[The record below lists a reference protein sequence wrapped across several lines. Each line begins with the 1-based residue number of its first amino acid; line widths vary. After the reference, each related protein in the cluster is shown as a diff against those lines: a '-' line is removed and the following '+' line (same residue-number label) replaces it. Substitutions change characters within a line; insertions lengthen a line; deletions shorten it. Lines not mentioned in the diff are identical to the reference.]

1 MLTGRSPFD
10 GGDVTSTLAKVIESE
25 PSWQGV
31 PLKLQRLL
39 KKCLEKDPRKRLRD
53 IGDAWELLADAPASS
68 TTPSVR
74 RWLWPSTAAVL
85 ALAALVALWLA
96 VAPTEPASGPL
107 IRLDMDLGPNV
118 TLAKVVPEL
127 ASSFPPTATRLA
139 YYSGNPGTLF
149 TRRLDEDQATELPG
163 TEGDAPFFSPDG
175 QWIGFTGGRTT
186 KKVSVQGGAVIELAK
201 IGGPGASWAE
211 NGDIFVGLSR
221 IPASGGDSSQI
232 TKEPRPSASFGYAP
246 QALPGGKG
254 VLFTETSSPFH
265 SRCSASNKN
274 RDGLDISQGT
284 TL

>member
-1 MLTGRSPFD
+1 MLDFGLAKAYEMEDPYSPNLSNSPTISRMATQQGVILGTAAYMSPEQAGGKSVDKRADIWAFGVVFYEMVTGRSPFD

-127 ASSFPPTATRLA
+127 ASSFPLTAR
-139 YYSGNPGTLF
+139 
-149 TRRLDEDQATELPG
+149 
-163 TEGDAPFFSPDG
+163 
-175 QWIGFTGGRTT
+175 
-186 KKVSVQGGAVIELAK
+186 
-201 IGGPGASWAE
+201 ASHIILE
-211 NGDIFVGLSR
+211 
-221 IPASGGDSSQI
+221 IPARFSHADWMKIRPPSSPARKVMLRFSRPMASG
-232 TKEPRPSASFGYAP
+232 SASPAEGPRRKY
-246 QALPGGKG
+246 
-254 VLFTETSSPFH
+254 
-265 SRCSASNKN
+265 RCKVV
-274 RDGLDISQGT
+274 R
-284 TL
+284 

>member
-1 MLTGRSPFD
+1 M
-10 GGDVTSTLAKVIESE
+10 
-25 PSWQGV
+25 
-31 PLKLQRLL
+31 
-39 KKCLEKDPRKRLRD
+39 
-53 IGDAWELLADAPASS
+53 
-68 TTPSVR
+68 
-74 RWLWPSTAAVL
+74 
-85 ALAALVALWLA
+85 
-96 VAPTEPASGPL
+96 
-107 IRLDMDLGPNV
+107 
-118 TLAKVVPEL
+118 
-127 ASSFPPTATRLA
+127 
-139 YYSGNPGTLF
+139 
-149 TRRLDEDQATELPG
+149 
-163 TEGDAPFFSPDG
+163 
-175 QWIGFTGGRTT
+175 
-186 KKVSVQGGAVIELAK
+186 QGGAVIELAK